1 MSEIPNIGANGIP
14 NINNLGGPSIIPT
27 INPPVVQQTPQAL
40 IRSLEVPIVRY
51 TDTSIKYP
59 TLSVPTQAEFDEAVR
74 AERNAQEEAEQ
85 EKSRGLPDT
94 PVIPPI
100 PQVLVPTPPTDEVKN
115 VQTPPVEFAKPDTG
129 IPIIEVPLL
138 GPVPV
143 PPKEQVILA
152 GTTATASVAA
162 ALIGKSVVEWMVGKM
177 KPIVQQIFVRGKQL
191 LNRDLTPYETQ
202 MMFALELDKKTLKL
216 LKKEQKAE
224 KLRQKQVFAESQQHP
239 HISLRKEKQD

>member
-1 MSEIPNIGANGIP
+1 MPNVPEIPDIRANRIETPRVEVPVIRNLEPPPILVPINRKLPIPVVDVPMDGIP
-14 NINNLGGPSIIPT
+14 SYEPIDAPT
-27 INPPVVQQTPQAL
+27 T
-40 IRSLEVPIVRY
+40 E
-51 TDTSIKYP
+51 
-59 TLSVPTQAEFDEAVR
+59 EFR
-74 AERNAQEEAEQ
+74 KMINAQQEPKKEEELQ
-85 EKSRGLPDT
+85 DKPRGLPDVK
-94 PVIPPI
+94 PFIPPI
-100 PQVLVPTPPTDEVKN
+100 PVVPQQEPQTIVPPQSNLGVPEIQVPFV
-115 VQTPPVEFAKPDTG
+115 
-129 IPIIEVPLL
+129 

-162 ALIGKSVVEWMVGKM
+162 ALIGKSVVEWLVGKM
-177 KPIVQQIFVRGKQL
+177 KPIIQQVFVRGKQL

-224 KLRQKQVFAESQQHP
+224 KLRQKQAFAESQQHP